1 MTDESP
7 TARAERC
14 LAMAAQL
21 RAQAQRSGDPDVAAG
36 YLELAAIWL
45 QLAEDAR
52 THAPAND
59 FRDAPTGR
67 GDRHNA

>member
-1 MTDESP
+1 MTDETP

-21 RAQAQRSGDPDVAAG
+21 RTQAQRCGDPDVAAG

-52 THAPAND
+52 TPAPAND
-59 FRDAPTGR
+59 FREALDGR
-67 GDRHNA
+67 EDKRNG

>member
-1 MTDESP
+1 MTDETP
-7 TARAERC
+7 AARAERC

-21 RAQAQRSGDPDVAAG
+21 RAQAQRSSDPDVTGG

-52 THAPAND
+52 SHSPAND
-59 FRDAPTGR
+59 VPEARADREAR
-67 GDRHNA
+67 GGA